1 MATRAAATV
10 GAATAAG
17 SIAFR
22 RDLVARRPAAR
33 RAATRRVVAS
43 SVASGPSRR
52 GTARGDLVTP
62 STSTD
67 STRVSPTPSRARALG
82 RASHR
87 AIMNADWSGG
97 SPDGSADD
105 APRDAAR
112 VPEDPTSSSSS
123 TSRSPSPSSSSPS
136 VPAGDT
142 ELVMVLERRGEGW
155 AEEVF
160 PHVVLERRPVAPS
173 PASTRRAIGPD
184 TAQAYLE
191 SRLGLARDDATTTVS
206 AAAAWR
212 VTRGGRALVDRK
224 IMRMVQNN
232 AAAAVE
238 AMIKLGARP
247 RRPKRWCSRR
257 RRCWG
262 WTRLTRGTDACSST
276 SCARKCR
283 AGESSESSSSR
294 RENPRPSR

>member
-1 MATRAAATV
+1 
-10 GAATAAG
+10 
-17 SIAFR
+17 
-22 RDLVARRPAAR
+22 
-33 RAATRRVVAS
+33 
-43 SVASGPSRR
+43 
-52 GTARGDLVTP
+52 
-62 STSTD
+62 
-67 STRVSPTPSRARALG
+67 
-82 RASHR
+82 
-87 AIMNADWSGG
+87 
-97 SPDGSADD
+97 
-105 APRDAAR
+105 
-112 VPEDPTSSSSS
+112 
-123 TSRSPSPSSSSPS
+123 
-136 VPAGDT
+136 
-142 ELVMVLERRGEGW
+142 MVLERRGEGW

-247 RRPKRWCSRR
+247 AQTKALVLETPQVLGVDPSDAWNRCLLEYVVRTKVPGGGKFGKLKLKTRKPAPKSMNQAEQDIERREEARR
-257 RRCWG
+257 RKASRAKNNAS
-262 WTRLTRGTDACSST
+262 TAAETLTLKDLDRTGTARST
-276 SCARKCR
+276 GKGAVKSLAAR
-283 AGESSESSSSR
+283 SDPL
-294 RENPRPSR
+294 REWRTCGINQ